1 MKLLDK
7 RFPLTLMSDRI
18 MKIVFPTE
26 DIMVNNLKDTINNRK
41 EVALLLQL

>member
-7 RFPLTLMSDRI
+7 RFPLTLMSEI